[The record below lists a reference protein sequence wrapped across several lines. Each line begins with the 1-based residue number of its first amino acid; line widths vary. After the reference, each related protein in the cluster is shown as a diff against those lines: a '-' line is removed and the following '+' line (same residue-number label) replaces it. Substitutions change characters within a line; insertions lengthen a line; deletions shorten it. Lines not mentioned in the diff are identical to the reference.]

1 MKVVLQ
7 RVESACVRIDSQI
20 IGACQQ
26 GYCLL
31 VGIESSDTE
40 KELDFM
46 AKKIAH
52 LRICSDEK
60 GKMNRSILDTGGSIL
75 CVSQFTLLADCST
88 GRRPSFLSAGSP
100 EEAKRL
106 FHAFVETLRAYDIGV
121 ETGIFGANMQ
131 VEIHNDGPVTFLL
144 DSKNSKPNI

>member
-7 RVESACVRIDSQI
+7 RVESACVRVDSEI
-20 IGACQQ
+20 VGSCKQ

-31 VGIESSDTE
+31 VGIEGSDSE
-40 KELDFM
+40 KDLEVM

-60 GKMNRSILDTGGSIL
+60 GKMNRSILDTAGSIL

-88 GRRPSFLSAGSP
+88 GRRPSFLGAGSP

-106 FHAFVETLRAYDIGV
+106 FDAFVETLRGYDIAV

-131 VEIHNDGPVTFLL
+131 VEIHNDGPVTFVL
-144 DSKNSKPNI
+144 DSKEL

>member
-7 RVESACVRIDSQI
+7 RVESACVRVDSEVV
-20 IGACQQ
+20 GACQQ

-31 VGIESSDTE
+31 VGIEGSDTE
-40 KELDFM
+40 RDLEVM

-60 GKMNRSILDTGGSIL
+60 GKMNRSILDTAGSIL

-88 GRRPSFLSAGSP
+88 GRRPSFLGAGSP

-106 FHAFVETLRAYDIGV
+106 FDIFVAALRSYDIAV

-131 VEIHNDGPVTFLL
+131 VEIHNDGPVTFYL
-144 DSKNSKPNI
+144 DSTSKK